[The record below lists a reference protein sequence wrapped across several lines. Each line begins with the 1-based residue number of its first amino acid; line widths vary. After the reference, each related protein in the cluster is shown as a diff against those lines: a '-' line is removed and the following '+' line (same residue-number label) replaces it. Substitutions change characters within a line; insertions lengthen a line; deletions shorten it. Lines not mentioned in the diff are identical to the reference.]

1 MTEESKSI
9 MDLGN
14 DEEEKEAIIS
24 EKAARTLEVAGSAIF
39 GALSI
44 IIGALLAPSI
54 PRIAGWF
61 IAIVDPISIIW
72 ITAFLL
78 FGVRAGIFT
87 TLIGTVG
94 LMPFDPTTWVGPSM
108 KAAATLSTMLVAII
122 ALELYKRKAVVRS
135 SKKLKRPRN
144 YVIFGALGLILRIF
158 VMVILNVLVF
168 TTLYSSELNGITL
181 EFLGLPDV
189 TGITAILVGAP
200 LINLWQGAIDL
211 LIPYLV
217 VFGLNLDE
225 KFQIW

>member
-135 SKKLKRPRN
+135 SKKLKRPKN